1 MNLTLS
7 GVFLAK
13 QCIKVSD
20 RLTGVTSETSDPCVS
35 AGIFSGFENYVA
47 RRGARFDALLDAA
60 ALTRETL
67 SDLDTTIPMNAAAY
81 LFELAARETGDPCL
95 GIHWAEELPQGS
107 AGVLGY
113 MLVHAK
119 SVRSA
124 AKVIVRYAELQLEP
138 ISASFEEAE
147 GVGRLSWRFPVTFVA
162 PRVQITSFLMA
173 VIIIRLR
180 LHAGQNWMPIS
191 VDLEHRALE
200 CPEEVE
206 RILGPNARFDQP
218 CNSVSISES
227 VLNRASPE
235 ADKRLFG
242 VLKDLADRLLAE
254 RKASADIVQRVT
266 NALVDLLQ
274 GGEGSLEDVSQILSI
289 SPRSLQAQLAAADTN
304 FETLLHETRQRL
316 AEIYLRDTDLPLT
329 EIAFLLGFSELS
341 AFTRA
346 ATRWFGVP
354 PRLHRIELR
363 NA

>member
-1 MNLTLS
+1 ML
-7 GVFLAK
+7 
-13 QCIKVSD
+13 
-20 RLTGVTSETSDPCVS
+20 
-35 AGIFSGFENYVA
+35 
-47 RRGARFDALLDAA
+47 
-60 ALTRETL
+60 
-67 SDLDTTIPMNAAAY
+67 PMNAAAY
-81 LFELAARETGDPCL
+81 LLELAARETGDPCL
-95 GIHWAEELPQGS
+95 GIHWAEELPKGS

-124 AKVIVRYAELQLEP
+124 AKVIVRYAELQVEP
-138 ISASFEEAE
+138 VTVSFEETD

-173 VIIIRLR
+173 VIIMRLR
-180 LHAGQNWMPIS
+180 LHAGQTWMPIG
-191 VDLEHRALE
+191 VELEHRALD
-200 CPEEVE
+200 CPDETE
-206 RILGPNARFDQP
+206 RLLGPNVHFDQP
-218 CNSVSISES
+218 CNSVCIRES
-227 VLNRASPE
+227 VLNRTSPE

-242 VLKDLADRLLAE
+242 ILKDLADRLLAE

-266 NALVDLLQ
+266 TALVDLLQ
-274 GGEGSLEDVSQILSI
+274 GGEGSLEDVSQILAI
-289 SPRSLQAQLAAADTN
+289 SPRSLQAQLAAAETN

-316 AEIYLRDTDLPLT
+316 AETYLRDTDLPLT